1 MPPTRIILD
10 TDLSMGAGADVDDGF
25 ALALAHADPQLQLDM
40 VTTVNGNT
48 DVESAT
54 ILTGVLMDRLGI
66 SAAETPLYKGAATP
80 LMHTDVKRTVAPH
93 VEALRA
99 TARPPVPGRY
109 AAHAMVEHVMAHPGE
124 ITLVCIGP
132 LTNVALALVMEPRLA
147 SNVRELVIMGGVFF
161 GTMYSWNK
169 PGEFNVFTDPEAA
182 RAVLRSG
189 APQRWIGLDV
199 TLQVRMTTDD
209 ADALKAVE
217 DEKSFSRFA
226 GEAAATYIAYQMQR
240 FPGRVPRMTSVPMHD
255 PLAVAVVARPEL
267 CDYKELAVNI
277 ETGEGVARGVM
288 VCDRQEIPNPPAPN
302 CSVAVSVD
310 ADGFRERF
318 LSFIKGL

>member
-1 MPPTRIILD
+1 MPTRIILD

-25 ALALAHADPQLQLDM
+25 ALALAHADPELQLDM

-66 SAAETPLYKGAATP
+66 SQTVPLYKGAATP
-80 LMHTDVKRTVAPH
+80 LIHTDLKRTVAPH

-99 TARPPVPGRY
+99 TAWPPVSGKY
-109 AAHAMVEHVMAHPGE
+109 AAHAIVEHVMANKGE

-132 LTNVALALVMEPRLA
+132 LTNIALALVLEPRLVSA
-147 SNVRELVIMGGVFF
+147 LKELVIMGGVFF

-189 APQRWIGLDV
+189 ARQRWIGLDV
-199 TLQVRMTTDD
+199 TFQVRMTTDD
-209 ADALKAVE
+209 ADALKA
-217 DEKSFSRFA
+217 SPSPFSQFA
-226 GEAAATYIAYQMQR
+226 GEAAATYIAYQTQR

-255 PLAVAVVARPEL
+255 PLAVAVVSRPEL
-267 CDYKELAVNI
+267 CQYQELAVNI
-277 ETGEGVARGVM
+277 ETGEGVTRGIM
-288 VCDRQEIPNPPAPN
+288 VCDRQEVPNPPPPN
-302 CSVAVSVD
+302 CRVAVSVD
-310 ADGFRERF
+310 ANGFRERF
-318 LSFIKGL
+318 MSFIKGL